1 MNMIWKSKQ
10 ISEALN
16 IKILSQEN
24 FGKVHFNSK
33 DIGKGDIFIA
43 LTGGSRDGHEFV
55 SDAFHRGAGLAIVS
69 QDVKDVPSD
78 KIIKIDDTFEA
89 LQDLAEYKRQNSKAK
104 FIGITGSVGKT
115 STKEMLGLALES
127 FAQTFVSRANFNNQ
141 LGVLINL
148 TSISD
153 DDKFVVMEMG
163 MRAAGEI
170 SHLTKQVTP
179 DIAVIT
185 SVAQGHLEFFE
196 SIEKIADAKSEI
208 FEGLDINSGVAI
220 LNRDIS
226 TYKKCTENIDIAGI
240 RNIKTFGKSQFANV
254 RFVSYSLIDSE
265 MVKLVY
271 NVFNKKLEF
280 IMPAIPMHMAFN
292 FATVFAVIHTLGLD
306 INQAAKSLSKFK
318 AKIGRGLVVK
328 VQKDNKDYDIIAD
341 YYNANP
347 ESMKAA
353 LEYLRQFQNTKKIA
367 ILGDMNELGKDEVK
381 IHYAAISH
389 IVKSGAKK
397 LFLVGE
403 IVTKI
408 ITDIPKTIA
417 VYTYKNSDELARDIN
432 NHVEGGEVI
441 LIKGSRGIHLEKVA
455 ETLGIQNAL

>member
-1 MNMIWKSKQ
+1 
-10 ISEALN
+10 
-16 IKILSQEN
+16 
-24 FGKVHFNSK
+24 
-33 DIGKGDIFIA
+33 
-43 LTGGSRDGHEFV
+43 
-55 SDAFHRGAGLAIVS
+55 
-69 QDVKDVPSD
+69 
-78 KIIKIDDTFEA
+78 
-89 LQDLAEYKRQNSKAK
+89 
-104 FIGITGSVGKT
+104 
-115 STKEMLGLALES
+115 
-127 FAQTFVSRANFNNQ
+127 
-141 LGVLINL
+141 
-148 TSISD
+148 
-153 DDKFVVMEMG
+153 
-163 MRAAGEI
+163 
-170 SHLTKQVTP
+170 
-179 DIAVIT
+179 
-185 SVAQGHLEFFE
+185 
-196 SIEKIADAKSEI
+196 
-208 FEGLDINSGVAI
+208 
-220 LNRDIS
+220 
-226 TYKKCTENIDIAGI
+226 
-240 RNIKTFGKSQFANV
+240 
-254 RFVSYSLIDSE
+254 
-265 MVKLVY
+265 
-271 NVFNKKLEF
+271 
-280 IMPAIPMHMAFN
+280 MPAIPMHMAFN